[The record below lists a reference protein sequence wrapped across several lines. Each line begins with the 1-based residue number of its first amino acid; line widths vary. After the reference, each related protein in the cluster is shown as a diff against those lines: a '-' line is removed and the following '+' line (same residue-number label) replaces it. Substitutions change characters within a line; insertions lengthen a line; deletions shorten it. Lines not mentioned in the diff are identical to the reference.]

1 MNQMKTLINTL
12 FFCFILVISASAQQ
26 ADIPKDTLVKDT
38 LNRDSLTLDSLKADS
53 LLIDSLF
60 SKGVRTVR
68 GKATYYA
75 SKFHGR
81 RTSSGEIFSNNK
93 MTAAHLRLPFGTM
106 VKVTNIANGRTVVV
120 KVNDRGPHSK
130 VFIIDLSQAAAKKL
144 GFFTKGVANVEITY
158 KIPGS

>member
-1 MNQMKTLINTL
+1 MNQMKTLINI
-12 FFCFILVISASAQQ
+12 FCFCFILVISASAQQ
-26 ADIPKDTLVKDT
+26 AEIQKDTLK
-38 LNRDSLTLDSLKADS
+38 NDSLKIDSLALDSLQADS
-53 LLIDSLF
+53 LLMDSLF
-60 SKGVRTVR
+60 SKNVRKIK

-81 RTSSGEIFSNNK
+81 RTTSGEIYSNNK

-130 VFIIDLSQAAAKKL
+130 VFMIDLSQAAAKKL
-144 GFFTKGVANVEITY
+144 GFYSKGVANVEITY

>member
-1 MNQMKTLINTL
+1 MNQMKILINTL
-12 FFCFILVISASAQQ
+12 FFCFIFIASASAQQ
-26 ADIPKDTLVKDT
+26 AEIPKDTLQKVSLQKDT
-38 LNRDSLTLDSLKADS
+38 LILDSLQTDS

-60 SKGVRTVR
+60 SKGVRKIK

-81 RTSSGEIFSNNK
+81 RTSSGEIYSNNK

-144 GFFTKGVANVEITY
+144 GFYSKGVTNVEITY